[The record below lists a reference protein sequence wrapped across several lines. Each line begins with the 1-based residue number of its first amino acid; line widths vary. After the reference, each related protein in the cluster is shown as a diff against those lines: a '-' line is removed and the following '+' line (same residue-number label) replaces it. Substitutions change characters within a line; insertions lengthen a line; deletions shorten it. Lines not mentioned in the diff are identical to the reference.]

1 MLTPVQVEAAV
12 AAKATRFASVTFVK
26 KDGSLRVVTGLFR
39 PLSHILGTGRP
50 TQPHLVAIWSP
61 REGWRSFRKDS
72 VLDIR

>member
-1 MLTPVQVEAAV
+1 MLTPVQVDIAV

-26 KDGSLRVVTGLFR
+26 KDGSTRIVSGLFK

-72 VLDIR
+72 VLEVR